1 MFDPQVALKRLNGR
15 TFDFS
20 GLTEE
25 LKKVRLQ
32 FIDQIPPEFDLNEL
46 FRLGLRSKWLKETDQ
61 GRFTVCVK

>member
-1 MFDPQVALKRLNGR
+1 MFDPRAALKRLNGK

-25 LKKVRLQ
+25 LKKVRFQ
-32 FIDQIPPEFDLNEL
+32 FIDQLPPEFDLNEL
-46 FRLGLRSKWLKETDQ
+46 FLLGLRSKWLKETDH

>member
-1 MFDPQVALKRLNGR
+1 MFNPQIALKRLNGK

-25 LKKVRLQ
+25 LKKVRFQ
-32 FIDQIPPEFDLNEL
+32 FIDQLPPEFDINEFFL
-46 FRLGLRSKWLKETDQ
+46 LALRSKWLKENDQ